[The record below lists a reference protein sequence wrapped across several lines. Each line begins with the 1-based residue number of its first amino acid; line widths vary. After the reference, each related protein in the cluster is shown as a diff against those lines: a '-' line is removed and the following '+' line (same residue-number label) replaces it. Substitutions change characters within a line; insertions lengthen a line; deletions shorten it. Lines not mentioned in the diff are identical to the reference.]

1 MVSVVEAIA
10 RSFRST
16 LARDANL
23 TPETRILVQTSLACA
38 AVTGAYFKTGK
49 QLQVVVEVTDTR
61 TYRVLGVAGPVYA
74 ETERPDSSLHVIADS
89 VVAILHRRS

>member
-1 MVSVVEAIA
+1 M
-10 RSFRST
+10 
-16 LARDANL
+16 LAGSCEWSWSKQTKSHQLSDPDSHRLGRD
-23 TPETRILVQTSLACA
+23 TTFGI

-61 TYRVLGVAGPVYA
+61 SSRILGVAGPVSA

-89 VVAILHRRS
+89 VVAILHHRS